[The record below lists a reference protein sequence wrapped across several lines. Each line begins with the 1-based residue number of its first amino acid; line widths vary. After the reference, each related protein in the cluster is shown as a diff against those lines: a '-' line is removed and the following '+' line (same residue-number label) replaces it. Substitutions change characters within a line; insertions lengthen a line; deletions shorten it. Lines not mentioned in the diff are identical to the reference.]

1 MAYSSLE
8 EQELNEIKSW
18 WKENYKS
25 LIAAVIIGAGGVFGW
40 RFWQDYQA
48 SKAQQMSA
56 QYEQAVYSNVDATTK
71 NTQIDAFVKEHS
83 KTGYA
88 TLALLEKAK
97 SAVQNQDFSQ
107 AEVALKDAMAQA
119 PDEILSSIAGI
130 RLAEIQLQ
138 QDKFDEV
145 LSTLNLVKDATW
157 ESRKNLLTAKV
168 QLAKGDKAT
177 AKQTLE
183 SVLKNGSAL
192 EQQEVKVLLN
202 NL

>member
-168 QLAKGDKAT
+168 QLAKGDNAT

>member
-40 RFWQDYQA
+40 RFWQDYQM

-107 AEVALKDAMAQA
+107 AEVALKDSMAQA

-157 ESRKNLLTAKV
+157 ESRKNVLTAKV